1 MVNPV
6 NKIGGVGVAK
16 QNSSTT
22 NTTELEAAVLG
33 VVWQECPCTRYA
45 IRQHFLESR
54 APRWS
59 GSAGAIYPLVR
70 RLETRGLLRSESSA
84 QGRRARRDY
93 RITRLGGTA
102 LRRWLRMPIA
112 QGDATLIHDPLRT
125 RMLFLSALPCE
136 EALSF
141 VSDALEALRRALR
154 QAQEDCRENPLRED
168 RFAHFAAKNALL
180 VTRARV
186 KWLAEVHAHL

>member
-1 MVNPV
+1 M
-6 NKIGGVGVAK
+6 AK
-16 QNSSTT
+16 HNGSTT
-22 NTTELEAAVLG
+22 DPTELEAAVLG
-33 VVWQECPCTRYA
+33 VVWQEGPCTRYA
-45 IRQHFLESR
+45 IRQHFLESP

-70 RLETRGLLRSESSA
+70 RLETRGLVRSAPST

-93 RITRLGGTA
+93 RITRLGGAA
-102 LRRWLRMPIA
+102 LRRWLRVPIA

-125 RMLFLSALPCE
+125 RMLFLSALPRE

-141 VSDALEALRRALR
+141 VADALEALRRALR
-154 QAQEDCRENPLRED
+154 QAQEDCRENPGRED
-168 RFAHFAAKNALL
+168 PFAHLAARNALL

-186 KWLAEVHAHL
+186 KWLAEVQAQL

>member
-1 MVNPV
+1 M
-6 NKIGGVGVAK
+6 AK

-33 VVWQECPCTRYA
+33 VMWQEGPCTRYA

-70 RLETRGLLRSESSA
+70 RLETRGLVRSEPSA

-93 RITRLGGTA
+93 RITRLGGAA
-102 LRRWLRMPIA
+102 LKRWLRVPITE
-112 QGDATLIHDPLRT
+112 GDATLIHDPLRT
-125 RMLFLSALPCE
+125 QMLFLSALPRE
-136 EALSF
+136 QALSF
-141 VSDALEALRRALR
+141 VSDALEALRRTLR
-154 QAQEDCRENPLRED
+154 QAEEDYRENPVRKD
-168 RFAHFAAKNALL
+168 QFAHFAAKNALL

-186 KWLAEVHAHL
+186 RWLAEVQAQL